1 MKSERSPEEHQLLCE
16 WLAGALRPE
25 DAARL
30 TGLARADAG
39 LRKEM
44 AALLVIERMLRH
56 QGLVKGSRD
65 AFAQEVVARL
75 REESMKEPRLAE
87 RVVQQIQ
94 GREDEAVPSSPSR
107 VSREAWWSA
116 QWGRIA
122 AGLILVAAVAAAVMT
137 GGYLRSTVAVVA
149 GVEAAEWAPGQ
160 RMLTPGT
167 ALRRQS
173 LEIASGFVSLR
184 FPSGA
189 TVLLEG
195 PARLKLLG
203 EKKARLEHGKA
214 VAEVPPAALGFVLES
229 PDGRILDLG
238 TKFGVRVGVQGGTE
252 VHVLQG
258 KVQATGVG
266 ETKAH
271 DLEESEGVLLAA
283 SGAVPM
289 VADKT
294 LFLTHL
300 PPRRSG
306 PVRCVHWAFDE
317 GKGNETLSVGDP
329 LPGTDT
335 PTKLLSLAATGQG
348 NGPKWV
354 KARFGSGLAFDGKGD
369 YAASAFKGI
378 EGGSPRT
385 VAFWFRVPED
395 WQPINGFALVSWGTH
410 MVPGGVWQISVNPEA
425 KDGLVGRLRVGVQ
438 GAQVIGARDL
448 RDGQW
453 HHAAAVLYAA
463 GDEVP
468 TTTQI
473 LLYVDGQLEPAERRA
488 VQAVQTKVNDEAA
501 IPVTFGRNSDA
512 LPAEG
517 RQVFRG
523 ALDEVFILD
532 TALTQEEIVR
542 LAKQNSLATQA
553 H

>member
-1 MKSERSPEEHQLLCE
+1 MKSERSPEEHQLLCD
-16 WLAGALRPE
+16 WLAGSLQPG

-30 TGLARADAG
+30 KDLARADAG
-39 LRKEM
+39 LRREM
-44 AALLVIERMLRH
+44 ASLLVIERMLRH

-75 REESMKEPRLAE
+75 KEESMTEPRLAE

-94 GREDEAVPSSPSR
+94 GREAGAVPGR
-107 VSREAWWSA
+107 VSREAWWGA
-116 QWGRIA
+116 HWGRIA
-122 AGLILVAAVAAAVMT
+122 AGLILVAAVAAAVMA
-137 GGYLRSTVAVVA
+137 GGYFRSTVAVVA
-149 GVEAAEWAPGQ
+149 GVEAAAWAPGQ
-160 RMLTPGT
+160 QVLTTGT

-238 TKFGVRVGVQGGTE
+238 TKFGLRVGVQGGTE

-266 ETKAH
+266 ESKTH

-289 VADKT
+289 LADKT

-317 GKGNETLSVGDP
+317 GKGRETHSSGDA
-329 LPGTDT
+329 LPGTDS
-335 PTKLLSLAATGQG
+335 PTKLLSLLPGGQG
-348 NGPKWV
+348 DGPDWSEG
-354 KARFGSGLAFDGKGD
+354 RFGFGLAFDGKGD

-410 MVPGGVWQISVNPEA
+410 LVPGGVWQISVNPEA

-438 GAQVIGARDL
+438 GAQVIGTSDL

-463 GDEVP
+463 GDEAP

-473 LLYVDGQLEPAERRA
+473 LLYVDGQLEQAERRA
-488 VQAVQTKVNDEAA
+488 VQAVQTKVNDGAA

-532 TALTQEEIVR
+532 TALTQEEIAR
-542 LAKQNSLATQA
+542 LAKRNSLRTQA
-553 H
+553 R